1 MAVKPG
7 FKQTLVGAIPE
18 DWEVSQLG
26 ALAETSSGT
35 TPARAL
41 NERYFKNGSIAWVKT
56 MDLTNSEIFL
66 TSESVT
72 ELAIKETCLR
82 LYPVGTVLVAMYG
95 GFQQIGRTGLLRTSA
110 SVNQAITAVQ
120 PKTDRLV
127 SEYLIET
134 LNYQVDYWKSVASSS
149 RKDPNISSQDI
160 RNFPIAYPRPPEQRA
175 IAEALSDMDALLG
188 ALERLIAKKRD
199 IKQAAMQQLLTG
211 QTRFPGFH
219 GEWEVKR
226 LGEIAEI
233 VMGQSPSSSNYNL
246 QGDGLPLIQG
256 NADIANRKTIKRVF
270 TSQITKRGRAG
281 DTLMS
286 VRAPVGEVSRATF
299 DFCIGRGVCAIRY
312 PNDFLYHYLI
322 FLEPTWAK
330 HSKGSTFESVNS
342 TDVRAAEIQ
351 QPSDLR
357 EQTAIAAVLS
367 DMDAELAALEQR
379 LTKTRALKQGMMQEL
394 LTGRTRLL

>member
-149 RKDPNISSQDI
+149 RKDPNISS
-160 RNFPIAYPRPPEQRA
+160 
-175 IAEALSDMDALLG
+175 
-188 ALERLIAKKRD
+188 
-199 IKQAAMQQLLTG
+199 
-211 QTRFPGFH
+211 
-219 GEWEVKR
+219 
-226 LGEIAEI
+226 
-233 VMGQSPSSSNYNL
+233 
-246 QGDGLPLIQG
+246 
-256 NADIANRKTIKRVF
+256 
-270 TSQITKRGRAG
+270 
-281 DTLMS
+281 
-286 VRAPVGEVSRATF
+286 
-299 DFCIGRGVCAIRY
+299 
-312 PNDFLYHYLI
+312 
-322 FLEPTWAK
+322 
-330 HSKGSTFESVNS
+330 
-342 TDVRAAEIQ
+342 
-351 QPSDLR
+351 
-357 EQTAIAAVLS
+357 
-367 DMDAELAALEQR
+367 
-379 LTKTRALKQGMMQEL
+379 
-394 LTGRTRLL
+394 